1 MLYMAGGGRISR
13 VHGPFVSDGEVE
25 KIVAYLRTQGQPQYL
40 ESITSEEEATEA
52 SAGEPLGNPG
62 SMDAEESGDLYDRA
76 VAIVLRDRK
85 CSTSYIQRRL
95 SVGYNKAA
103 SLVEQMEREG
113 VVSPANHSGK
123 REILV
128 GGGVD
133 RGAFDVEAAE

>member
-1 MLYMAGGGRISR
+1 MEFLGFEADAAEAG
-13 VHGPFVSDGEVE
+13 
-25 KIVAYLRTQGQPQYL
+25 
-40 ESITSEEEATEA
+40 
-52 SAGEPLGNPG
+52 AGEQLASPG

-76 VAIVLRDRK
+76 VAIAPRDKK

-123 REILV
+123 REILI

-133 RGAFDVEAAE
+133 RGAFDIEAAE